1 MKTNE
6 VYFHPC
12 DRSNTEKLYRGETVE
27 QSFLEKIVDSE
38 AFFTF
43 CCLEYSVRRYHYV
56 GIAAEQI
63 VLTCPLL
70 PTRIHLSTGASK
82 NCSKR
87 REVAT
92 MLIKEGVINA
102 NQCYRCLRYYPRKK
116 KQLND
121 EIKWIQCENCFKWF
135 HAVNC
140 LNLSEEEYKFYKQ
153 EDNCYY
159 CTCCEYF

>member
-27 QSFLEKIVDSE
+27 QSFLEK
-38 AFFTF
+38 
-43 CCLEYSVRRYHYV
+43 
-56 GIAAEQI
+56 AAEQI

-159 CTCCEYF
+159 CTCCEYI